1 MLWTGYDLLRTLDNL
16 VSAVR
21 NPLTMAGDTCV
32 KTPRGL
38 VSTNL
43 ETAVY
48 ALQNLVARVHVLVE
62 VGEKRTTAVAL
73 SKKTTTRKTHFQ
85 DFFILG

>member
-16 VSAVR
+16 VSVVR

-32 KTPRGL
+32 SPGIHTTD
-38 VSTNL
+38 VASADQT
-43 ETAVY
+43 
-48 ALQNLVARVHVLVE
+48 LQYLVARVHVLVE

-73 SKKTTTRKTHFQ
+73 SKRETLFSTGVT
-85 DFFILG
+85 